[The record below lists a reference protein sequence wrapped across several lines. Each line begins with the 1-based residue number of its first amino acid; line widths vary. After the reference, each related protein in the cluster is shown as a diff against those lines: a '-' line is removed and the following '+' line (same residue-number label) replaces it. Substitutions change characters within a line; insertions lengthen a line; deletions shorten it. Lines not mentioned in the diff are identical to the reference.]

1 LRYQNLYIKVIM
13 KTKREEELA
22 KQLSACKAV
31 LQRERQKN
39 RDLHQS
45 RDKYKLKSNQ
55 LAQQLKAAESIKKK
69 RPTALPSEQYIA
81 RHK

>member
-1 LRYQNLYIKVIM
+1 M
-13 KTKREEELA
+13 KTKREEKLA

-45 RDKYKLKSNQ
+45 RDKVSARKL
-55 LAQQLKAAESIKKK
+55 LWQLK
-69 RPTALPSEQYIA
+69 LIA
-81 RHK
+81 SKQV